1 MNILLETPRLIL
13 REIMLS
19 DREGF
24 FELDSNPEV
33 HRYLGNKPITS
44 LSQVDAIIESV
55 RQQYIDN
62 GIGRWAIIDKSNNA
76 FMGWTGIKFNTK
88 ETINGKIN
96 YYDLGYRLLQKYW
109 GQGFATESAI
119 ASLEYAFTKL
129 NLKEIYAAAH
139 SDNKASN
146 HILQKLGFQF
156 IEEFPYESAIHN
168 WYQLNNP
175 FNKI

>member
-1 MNILLETPRLIL
+1 M
-13 REIMLS
+13 
-19 DREGF
+19 
-24 FELDSNPEV
+24 
-33 HRYLGNKPITS
+33 
-44 LSQVDAIIESV
+44 
-55 RQQYIDN
+55 
-62 GIGRWAIIDKSNNA
+62 
-76 FMGWTGIKFNTK
+76 
-88 ETINGKIN
+88 
-96 YYDLGYRLLQKYW
+96 LQKYW

-119 ASLEYAFTKL
+119 ASLEYAFTIL

-168 WYQLNNP
+168 WYQLNNQ